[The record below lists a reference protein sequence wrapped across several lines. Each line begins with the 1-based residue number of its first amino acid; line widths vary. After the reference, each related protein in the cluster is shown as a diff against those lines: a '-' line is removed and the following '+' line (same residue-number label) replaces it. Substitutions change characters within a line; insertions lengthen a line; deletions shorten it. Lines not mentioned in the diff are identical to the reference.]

1 MTTDTNLVILPG
13 PTLREGLD
21 NLGQPLASVTPIRDR
36 QYAGLHFPGAHQHFH
51 RDNDVSRATCICTE
65 DVWAED
71 FTAVCPKHEARA
83 YVALGARHLR
93 VIA

>member
-1 MTTDTNLVILPG
+1 MNADLYTLPG
-13 PTLREGLD
+13 ATIREGLD

-36 QYAGLHFPGAHQHFH
+36 QYAGLHFPGEHQGSH
-51 RDNDVSRATCICTE
+51 RDHDVSLATCICTE

-71 FTAVCPKHEARA
+71 FTAICPRHEARA
-83 YVALGARHLR
+83 YTALGAKHLR